1 MEPTIFRFIL
11 KHSRIEQVY
20 LLIFTALA
28 FPFLYMT
35 LDLPKTIINEAI
47 GGQDFPR
54 VVFGYE
60 FEQIPF
66 LLLLCGAFLSL
77 VLINGGFKYFIN
89 VYRGVV
95 GERMLR
101 RLRYQL
107 FARILRFPLP
117 QFRKTSQGEIVSMI
131 TAETEPLGGFIGDS
145 IALPAFQGGTLL
157 TILVFMFIQDPVL
170 GAAAVFLY
178 PVQAYLIPKLQRR
191 VNQLRKERT
200 VKVRKLSERIGEV
213 VTGIREVHAHD
224 TSQYE
229 LADFSERVGEIY
241 HIRYK
246 TYVQKFLIKFINN
259 FLAQITPFFFYSI
272 GGYLVIRG
280 ELSFGALVAILAAY
294 KDLSDPWKELLTYY
308 QTKEDSRVKY
318 DLLVETF
325 QPTGMLSE
333 KTLSSDVVDDRPLLG
348 ELVAANLDLS
358 EEEEVEGLFAGNLSM
373 RVPLPQS
380 VALLG
385 DHGSG
390 KERFAAIVTGVSKPR
405 SGSVTINGV
414 DVTQAPEAVTGRRT
428 AYVSQEASLRS
439 GTLKE
444 NLFYCLR
451 HRPVRPKEYD
461 EEQRKLFERKCNDSR
476 LAGNSDADLAADWI
490 DYEAIGVEDSAALTE
505 RTLEVLRIAGMGDDI
520 YQFGL
525 QATLDPEANP
535 ELAAR
540 ILEARQALKER
551 LGDPEIGSLV
561 EPFDREQYNDNLTVA
576 ENLMFGTPRDDSLQV
591 DKLAD
596 NDYMRRVL
604 KETGLIQPFL
614 DMGRQIAAVMVD
626 LFADVEAD
634 SHLFEQFS
642 FISADDLPEFKSLL
656 VRTTESDLE
665 NLEESD
671 RRLLLSLPFK
681 LIPARHRLG
690 LITDELKPRLLEARR
705 VFSKGF
711 EHGPPEVEFFDAERF
726 SDSISIQDNILFG
739 RLVYGKPRG
748 RATIGSLIEDV
759 VDKLDL
765 RRSITELGLDYP
777 VGIGAARLTA
787 IQRQKLA
794 IARSVLKNPDVL
806 VLDEATAILDDSSQ
820 ASLMRA
826 LFEEFKGRALIWVV
840 QRASLGKEFDH
851 TVVLERGKC
860 VEQGPYSEL
869 DKPGSA
875 LNNLVTAG

>member
-11 KHSRIEQVY
+11 KHSRREQVY

-390 KERFAAIVTGVSKPR
+390 KERIAAIVTGVSKPR

-461 EEQRKLFERKCNDSR
+461 EEQRKLFERKCHDSR